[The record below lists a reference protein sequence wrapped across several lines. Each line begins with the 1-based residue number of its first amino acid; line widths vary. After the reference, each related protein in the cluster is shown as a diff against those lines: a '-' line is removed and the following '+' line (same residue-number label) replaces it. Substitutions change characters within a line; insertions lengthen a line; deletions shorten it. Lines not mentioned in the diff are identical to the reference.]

1 MKRYRGLLFVGKSG
15 MLAALLLGSLGLGG
29 CGLFGKSED
38 QPLEQVKTK
47 EEPGKTPI
55 TVGELDQMAKNFSD
69 RLVARVS
76 TACDHLKKEASDEA
90 LRAKAHQLKLAI
102 ALAAYDIVT
111 SSGGSPQ
118 VPGAA
123 PHVLD
128 LAVLAELQSLRWVEE
143 GMARDDFGER
153 GERLAEAFQKSREDI
168 WEIAAR
174 VMKPEQIDRLKTL
187 VAQWRAKNLKVE
199 WLARVRFDI
208 IAQGK
213 EGAGILESLGAAFN
227 PIHGVMKSV
236 DDTRVM
242 AQQALFYLKRA
253 PLLIDWT
260 TEATLTDALAIP
272 KVSNLVRGVTE
283 TLGSVA
289 RLTAQLE
296 HLVEPSSQEPAIN
309 STIQEVQ
316 ESLIQAKELVR
327 EVHHLEEA
335 VRPFLEKSPK
345 DSAPKKPTDYEAVA
359 SKVSDAAHSTTSL
372 VRETRMLAESP
383 SAVRNVDEMLARVSQ
398 DVARRGRD
406 VVDHAAWRAVQLVL
420 LIAVLIAG
428 YKGVR
433 YWWSR
438 RKPALAS

>member
-1 MKRYRGLLFVGKSG
+1 MF
-15 MLAALLLGSLGLGG
+15 AALLLGSLLLGG
-29 CGLFGKSED
+29 CGLFGKSEE

-47 EEPGKTPI
+47 EEQGKSQI

-76 TACDHLKKEASDEA
+76 TACDHLKREASNEE
-90 LRAKAHQLKLAI
+90 LRAKAHQLKPSI
-102 ALAAYDIVT
+102 ALPAYDIVT

-123 PHVLD
+123 QHVLD
-128 LAVLAELQSLRWVEE
+128 LAILAELEGLRWVEE
-143 GMARDDFGER
+143 GAARDDFGER
-153 GERLAEAFQKSREDI
+153 GEQLAEAFQRSREDI

-174 VMKPEQIDRLKTL
+174 VMKSDQIDRLKTL

-199 WLARVRFDI
+199 WLARVRFDV
-208 IAQGK
+208 IAQGQ
-213 EGAGILESLGAAFN
+213 EGASILESLGAAFN
-227 PIHGVMKSV
+227 PIHSVMKSV
-236 DDTRVM
+236 DDTRIM

-260 TEATLTDALAIP
+260 TEATLTDALTVP
-272 KVSNLVRGVTE
+272 KVSTLVRGITE

-289 RLTAQLE
+289 RLTAQLQ
-296 HLVEPSSQEPAIN
+296 HVVEPSSQEPAIN

-327 EVHHLEEA
+327 EVHSLEEA

-345 DSAPKKPTDYEAVA
+345 APTSQKSTDYEAVA
-359 SKVSDAAHSTTSL
+359 TKVSDAAHSTTSL

-398 DVARRGRD
+398 DVARSGRD
-406 VVDHAAWRAVQLVL
+406 VVDHATWRAIQVVL
-420 LIAVLIAG
+420 LIAVLVAA
-428 YKGVR
+428 YQGVR
-433 YWWSR
+433 YWWR
-438 RKPALAS
+438 RRNPAGAA